1 MWYSTPVCQTASIS
15 AERAERDRGERHES
29 ARGKKEFRACRHG
42 SSSASLPN
50 RTNANMAKV
59 VIADVAQLKPLIGTE
74 VAVTDWFTVSQE
86 RIDAFAGATEDDQW
100 IHVDRKRAARESP
113 YGTTVAHG
121 FLTLSLLPHLM
132 RQAVEIQGMRL
143 GINYGLNR
151 VRFTGPVPAGSRVR
165 ARFRLA
171 AVEDIVKGVQTT
183 WNVTVEREGE
193 AKPVLVAEWITR
205 RHEEKAAGR

>member
-1 MWYSTPVCQTASIS
+1 MN
-15 AERAERDRGERHES
+15 
-29 ARGKKEFRACRHG
+29 
-42 SSSASLPN
+42 L
-50 RTNANMAKV
+50 NMAKV

-74 VAVTDWFTVSQE
+74 VAVSDWVAVSQE
-86 RIDAFAGATEDDQW
+86 RIDGFARVTEDHQW
-100 IHVDRKRAARESP
+100 IHVDRKRAAEESP

-132 RQAVEIQGMRL
+132 RQALEIQGLPL

-171 AVEDIVKGVQTT
+171 AVEDIAKGIQIT

-193 AKPVLVAEWITR
+193 AKPVLVAEWLTR
-205 RHEEKAAGR
+205 RHE

>member
-1 MWYSTPVCQTASIS
+1 MT
-15 AERAERDRGERHES
+15 
-29 ARGKKEFRACRHG
+29 KN
-42 SSSASLPN
+42 L
-50 RTNANMAKV
+50 AKV
-59 VIADVAQLKPLIGTE
+59 VCRIEELRKLVGKE

-86 RIDAFAGATEDDQW
+86 RIDAFAGATEDHQW
-100 IHVDRKRAARESP
+100 IHVDRKRAAEESP

-121 FLTLSLLPHLM
+121 FLTLSLLSHLM

-151 VRFTGPVPAGSRVR
+151 VRFTSPVPAGSRVR

-171 AVEDIVKGVQTT
+171 AVEDIDRGVQAA

-193 AKPVLVAEWITR
+193 TKPVLVAEWITR
-205 RHEEKAAGR
+205 RYE